1 MKHTSTARLEDLM
14 RASGGIASRNRL
26 IGLGLTTSVIDHGRA
41 EGVIRSIRRGLYAS
55 SGADIDQLRA
65 VRLGG
70 RLSCLSAL
78 RRHRVWAGIDTRL
91 HVCVDRR
98 AHHLR
103 TEEVTPLGRSAAT
116 GRSDSNFHADAGVPR
131 VHWQRES
138 VPELHAEAP
147 DGDWIMP
154 PLVSLRQ
161 AILCQS
167 EEHAIASIDSAL
179 RTGFITS
186 RHLGPIF
193 ARLPQRLQHLR
204 LEIDRAADSGNESVV
219 RVLLRRAGFHVET
232 QVSVNGTSR
241 FDLLVDGVVSLDV
254 DSRQWHSDEA
264 QLHWDYDKVLQSFAG
279 GVPSLRILPRHI
291 ST

>member
-1 MKHTSTARLEDLM
+1 
-14 RASGGIASRNRL
+14 
-26 IGLGLTTSVIDHGRA
+26 V
-41 EGVIRSIRRGLYAS
+41 
-55 SGADIDQLRA
+55 
-65 VRLGG
+65 
-70 RLSCLSAL
+70 SAL
-78 RRHRVWAGIDTRL
+78 RRQRVWAGVDTRL

-103 TEEVTPLGRSAAT
+103 TEEVTPLGRSADAA
-116 GRSDSNFHADAGVPR
+116 RSDTNFYAEAGAPR

-138 VPELHAEAP
+138 FPELHSESP
-147 DGDWIMP
+147 YRDWVMP

-179 RTGFITS
+179 HTGFITS
-186 RHLGPIF
+186 RDLGPIF
-193 ARLPQRLQHLR
+193 ARLPRLLQHLR

-232 QVSVNGTSR
+232 QASVNGTSR

-254 DSRQWHSDEA
+254 DSRQWHSDDA
-264 QLHWDYDKVLQSFAG
+264 QLQWDYDNVLQSFAG

-291 ST
+291 YVTWPQTLATISRTVSDAKELRRLRGQRKR